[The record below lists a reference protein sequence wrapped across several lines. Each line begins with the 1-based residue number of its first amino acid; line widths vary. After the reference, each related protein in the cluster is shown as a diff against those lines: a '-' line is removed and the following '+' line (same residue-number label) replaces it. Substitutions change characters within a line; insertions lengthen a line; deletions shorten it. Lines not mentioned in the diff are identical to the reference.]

1 MVFFYTDSLVYPSKL
16 VINWDEHVHTEAFD
30 RACDAQYK
38 RLSSGSTSSGSES
51 SRLKLWEDDS
61 SGQTSVKSS
70 SHVVP
75 KLEAHLY
82 YYGLRGDRELGPK
95 LVYRTSKDV
104 FTPSSG
110 PVQDVRT
117 IEVLDVDHHEKLS
130 ENNLWRIVLGKVRD
144 LFEALAN

>member
-38 RLSSGSTSSGSES
+38 RLSSGSSGSES

-61 SGQTSVKSS
+61 SGQTSVESS

-75 KLEAHLY
+75 KLEAYLY

-104 FTPSSG
+104 FTPPSG
-110 PVQDVRT
+110 PAQDVRT
-117 IEVLDVDHHEKLS
+117 MEVLDVDHHEKLS
-130 ENNLWRIVLGKVRD
+130 ENNLWRIVLGKIRD
-144 LFEALAN
+144 LLEALAN

>member
-1 MVFFYTDSLVYPSKL
+1 M
-16 VINWDEHVHTEAFD
+16 
-30 RACDAQYK
+30 
-38 RLSSGSTSSGSES
+38 
-51 SRLKLWEDDS
+51 
-61 SGQTSVKSS
+61 KSS